1 MPLDENEKITLKAGD
16 ISRPLISIDEHKTLL
31 DVRDIIL
38 KFNIRR
44 VAVSSK
50 EKIIGIVTEKDLF
63 NFLYVNSSDRKLLS
77 EIPVKDLLKDR
88 NELILVQKDASVQF
102 CAKSMLNNYISSLF
116 VSNSEGQIK
125 EIITKTD
132 LVEIFAYHCY
142 GYFAVK
148 ECMTSKVIT
157 AAPDDSIKFIYTLMH
172 TNRISRIV
180 IVKDDF
186 PIGIVTSKDF
196 LPASLFYGINFVSDK
211 IPSESSTMS
220 KDKNLSKDK
229 NSKFMIYDIKSFLMS
244 SDIMTAKPL
253 LMDEGDD
260 VAESA
265 RIMIRHRISG
275 LPVINRGMT
284 LSGIV
289 TKTDILKSI
298 VKLY

>member
-1 MPLDENEKITLKAGD
+1 MPLDEKEKIILKAGD
-16 ISRPLISIDEHKTLL
+16 ISRPLISIDEQKTLL

-38 KFNIRR
+38 KYNIRR
-44 VAVSSK
+44 VAISSE

-88 NELILVQKDASVQF
+88 NKLILVQKDASVQF
-102 CAKSMLNNYISSLF
+102 CAKSMLNNNISSLF

-132 LVEIFAYHCY
+132 LIEIFAYHCY
-142 GYFAVK
+142 GYFTVK
-148 ECMTSKVIT
+148 DCMTSKVIT
-157 AAPDDSIKFIYTLMH
+157 AAPDDNINFIYNLMY
-172 TNRISRIV
+172 TNKISRIV

-196 LPASLFYGINFVSDK
+196 FPASIFYGINF
-211 IPSESSTMS
+211 MS
-220 KDKNLSKDK
+220 KRLPSTRSNLSKDK
-229 NSKFMIYDIKSFLMS
+229 ISKSIISDIKSFLMS

-253 LMDEGDD
+253 LMDEDDD

-265 RIMIRHRISG
+265 KIMTRHRISG
-275 LPVINRGMT
+275 LPVINSRMT
-284 LSGIV
+284 LTGIV

-298 VKLY
+298 VRIY

>member
-1 MPLDENEKITLKAGD
+1 MPLDEKEKIILKAGD
-16 ISRPLISIDEHKTLL
+16 ISRPLISIDEQKTLL

-44 VAVSSK
+44 IAVSSK

-102 CAKSMLNNYISSLF
+102 CAKSMLNNNISSLF

-125 EIITKTD
+125 DIITKTD
-132 LVEIFAYHCY
+132 LIEIFAYHCY
-142 GYFAVK
+142 GYFPVK

-157 AAPDDSIKFIYTLMH
+157 AAPDDSINFIYSLMH
-172 TNRISRIV
+172 THKISRIV

-196 LPASLFYGINFVSDK
+196 LPASLFYGINFMSNK
-211 IPSESSTMS
+211 IPSSSS
-220 KDKNLSKDK
+220 KLSKDK
-229 NSKFMIYDIKSFLMS
+229 ISKLMISDIKSFLMC

-253 LMDEGDD
+253 LMDEDDD

-265 RIMIRHRISG
+265 KIMIRHRISG
-275 LPVINRGMT
+275 LPVINSGMT
-284 LSGIV
+284 ITGIV

-298 VKLY
+298 VKIY

>member
-1 MPLDENEKITLKAGD
+1 MPLDEKEKIILKAGD
-16 ISRPLISIDEHKTLL
+16 ISRPLISIDEQKTLL

-63 NFLYVNSSDRKLLS
+63 NFLYVNSADRKLLS

-102 CAKSMLNNYISSLF
+102 CAKSMLNNNISSLF

-125 EIITKTD
+125 EIMTKTD
-132 LVEIFAYHCY
+132 LIEIFAYHCY
-142 GYFAVK
+142 GYFVVK

-157 AAPDDSIKFIYTLMH
+157 AAPDDNINVIYNLMH
-172 TNRISRIV
+172 TNKISRIV
-180 IVKDDF
+180 IVKDDY

-196 LPASLFYGINFVSDK
+196 LPASIFYGINF
-211 IPSESSTMS
+211 MS
-220 KDKNLSKDK
+220 KKLPSASSNLSKDK
-229 NSKFMIYDIKSFLMS
+229 ISKFMISDLKSFLMS

-253 LMDEGDD
+253 LMDDDDD

-265 RIMIRHRISG
+265 KIMIRHRISG
-275 LPVINRGMT
+275 LPVINSGMT
-284 LSGIV
+284 LTGIV

-298 VKLY
+298 VKIY